1 MELLVQFAVW
11 FIGLFQAGAAVFTG
25 LVTGIIPLVIVLMT
39 AFNAFVAMIGQERVD
54 RFAAFASRPG
64 WAYTPL
70 RYIALP
76 VIAVFFLTNPMAYT
90 MGRFLP
96 EKLKPAFYDAAVSYV
111 HPPLGLFPHVNPG
124 ELFVWAGIAQGVA
137 AGYGAA
143 ETARLAISY
152 LIVGLVVIFIRG
164 IVTERITLVLWKEPA
179 EVSDTTAVPPV
190 PPVAPKEAGHAVA
203 D

>member
-1 MELLVQFAVW
+1 MDFLVQFAVW
-11 FIGLFQAGAAVFTG
+11 FIGLFQAGAATFTG

-39 AFNAFVAMIGQERVD
+39 AFNALIAMIGQERVD
-54 RFAAFASRPG
+54 RFAQFASRPG

-90 MGRFLP
+90 LGRFLP

-124 ELFVWAGIAQGVA
+124 ELFVWAGIAQGVTT
-137 AGYGAA
+137 GYGAT
-143 ETARLAISY
+143 ETARLAIAY
-152 LIVGLVVIFIRG
+152 LIVGLVVIYIRG
-164 IVTERITLVLWKEPA
+164 IVTERITAFMWKEAPA
-179 EVSDTTAVPPV
+179 AESEGSSEVS
-190 PPVAPKEAGHAVA
+190 HAVA

>member
-1 MELLVQFAVW
+1 MDLLVQFAVW
-11 FIGLFQAGAAVFTG
+11 FIGLFQAGATVFAS

-39 AFNAFVAMIGQERVD
+39 AFNALVAMIGQERVD
-54 RFAAFASRPG
+54 KFAAFASRPG

-76 VIAVFFLTNPMAYT
+76 VVAVFFLTNPMAYT
-90 MGRFLP
+90 LGRFLP

-124 ELFVWAGIAQGVA
+124 ELFVWAGIAQGVTT
-137 AGYGAA
+137 GYGAT
-143 ETARLAISY
+143 ETARLAIAY
-152 LIVGLVVIFIRG
+152 LIVGLVVIYIRG
-164 IVTERITLVLWKEPA
+164 VVTERITSFMWKEAPVVA
-179 EVSDTTAVPPV
+179 GETSSEVS
-190 PPVAPKEAGHAVA
+190 HAVA